1 MIYVT
6 IEKTNYYYEKTNCY
20 YLTNICIYLF
30 TYLFIYFH
38 MTSRFK
44 LGTNIYNLVHKHVK

>member
-6 IEKTNYYYEKTNCY
+6 IEKTNYYYEKINYY
-20 YLTNICIYLF
+20 YLTNISIYLF

-44 LGTNIYNLVHKHVK
+44 LGTKIYNLVHKYVK